1 MNLGFETEKIEFKE
15 SLSQISR
22 GLESLVAML
31 NKNGKGI
38 LYFGVK
44 DNGDI
49 IGITIGNKTLKDLSD
64 AITSRI
70 KPMIIPSINIEFYDE
85 KIVLKVEVNGT
96 NKPYSADGNYLIRSG
111 NENKKIDPELMREL
125 VFTKSI
131 ESMTEIESFNQEL
144 SFNQLKQ
151 LYISHNYTIDQQN
164 FEKNIGLLNKNN
176 KYNILANILSDN
188 NDCSIKVVRF
198 KGIDKSEMIFRNEY
212 GYKCLVLALENA
224 LEYVLS
230 MNETRV
236 QLTEKAV
243 REEKKLFDSK
253 CLREAWS
260 NACLHT
266 RWDKMIPPAIY
277 IYSDRIEVV
286 STGGLPID
294 YSLEDFYNGI
304 SHPINK
310 QLQKILG
317 QLGIVEQTGHG
328 VLEIIKTY
336 GKEAFTISDNNII
349 VTLKFPFMLSNSS
362 TIFDNLSKAHKLVLD
377 TISVNP
383 SITKNEIAVICGLS
397 TARISVIIKELK
409 ELKIVERVGS
419 NKNGYWKINK

>member
-1 MNLGFETEKIEFKE
+1 
-15 SLSQISR
+15 
-22 GLESLVAML
+22 ML
-31 NKNGKGI
+31 AFILDGI
-38 LYFGVK
+38 KWFL
-44 DNGDI
+44 
-49 IGITIGNKTLKDLSD
+49 
-64 AITSRI
+64 
-70 KPMIIPSINIEFYDE
+70 
-85 KIVLKVEVNGT
+85 
-96 NKPYSADGNYLIRSG
+96 
-111 NENKKIDPELMREL
+111 
-125 VFTKSI
+125 
-131 ESMTEIESFNQEL
+131 
-144 SFNQLKQ
+144 
-151 LYISHNYTIDQQN
+151 QQ
-164 FEKNIGLLNKNN
+164 
-176 KYNILANILSDN
+176 Y
-188 NDCSIKVVRF
+188 
-198 KGIDKSEMIFRNEY
+198 
-212 GYKCLVLALENA
+212 
-224 LEYVLS
+224 
-230 MNETRV
+230 
-236 QLTEKAV
+236 
-243 REEKKLFDSK
+243 
-253 CLREAWS
+253 
-260 NACLHT
+260 
-266 RWDKMIPPAIY
+266 IY